1 MYLRGNA
8 ITMWPF
14 KRKALKIEKLP
25 VDGAWSVAEGVYNRR
40 PMFVR
45 TNTIYRDI
53 MGVIGYEH
61 QVGIAV
67 PLRIQELSGLPSS
80 EEFEELNS
88 IEDSICGLLEI
99 ERESLFVAAISTGG
113 MREFVFYTRSPEL
126 VKQKFQQLQSTISS
140 HGIQLMIQLDRDW
153 KIYKRLTKG

>member
-1 MYLRGNA
+1 
-8 ITMWPF
+8 
-14 KRKALKIEKLP
+14 
-25 VDGAWSVAEGVYNRR
+25 
-40 PMFVR
+40 MFVR